1 MIEMELN
8 SPGKTYQVKEQWA
21 EVMEVYQHERSQHYL
36 ECMLFH
42 WMDLLPAW
50 PWFAEG
56 FEDQDVAGWYCMIT
70 IGVLSIAIIT
80 IHLNLALT
88 FTRQQHEAVMAF
100 TTKHSDSRSL
110 GFLSSCWLL
119 VWICEYLLYQDL
131 PQYGLTCTHGVS
143 VILYST
149 FIGLNDLTK
158 TYFKKNNLNLS
169 EA

>member
-1 MIEMELN
+1 MGWSNGSLSTRTQSALSWMHAFSLDGSPYCLALICRGIWGSRCCRMIL
-8 SPGKTYQVKEQWA
+8 YD
-21 EVMEVYQHERSQHYL
+21 HYRG
-36 ECMLFH
+36 
-42 WMDLLPAW
+42 A
-50 PWFAEG
+50 
-56 FEDQDVAGWYCMIT
+56 QYC
-70 IGVLSIAIIT
+70 
-80 IHLNLALT
+80 HYHNPFKALT